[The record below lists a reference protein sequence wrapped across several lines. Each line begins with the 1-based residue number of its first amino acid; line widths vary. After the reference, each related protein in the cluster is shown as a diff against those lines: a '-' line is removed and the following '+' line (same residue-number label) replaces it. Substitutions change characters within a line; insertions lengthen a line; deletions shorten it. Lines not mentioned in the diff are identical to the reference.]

1 MDSFILQDWVV
12 LVVTAIIVFV
22 VVFALRWLLLFK
34 PASLTAEERLPR
46 QFAMLGITVVSII
59 AIVLALPVSESL
71 RNQLLALFGVL
82 LSGVIAFSSTT
93 IVSNLMAGLV
103 LRLNK
108 PFKAGDFIIC
118 NGFEGRVT
126 EKGVLDTE
134 IQTRQRALVHIANSY
149 LIINP
154 VEVIRS
160 SGTLIS
166 AKASIGY
173 NVHHTKVEQHL
184 KEAALKAGLSDAFV
198 HIIELGSF
206 SVNYKVSG
214 MLEDTKSMLTTQ
226 SALFAAILDELH
238 ANDIEIMSP
247 NIIAPRAVDPE
258 YSFVAKAKIVKI
270 ADTVNQEDIVF
281 DKADEAEKNEMQRLE
296 IQTKI
301 ALLKETLSSKSKE
314 GIDLKALSDKEKA
327 ATLAELAALEASLTE
342 LTSSP
347 FLSDK

>member
-1 MDSFILQDWVV
+1 MDNFILQDWIV

-34 PASLTAEERLPR
+34 PASLSAEERLPR
-46 QFAMLGITVVSII
+46 QLAMLGITIVSII
-59 AIVLALPVSESL
+59 VIVLALPVSESS
-71 RNQLLALFGVL
+71 RNQLLGLFGVL

-103 LRLNK
+103 LRFNK
-108 PFKAGDFIIC
+108 PFEAGDFIIC

-166 AKASIGY
+166 AEASIGY
-173 NVHHTKVEQHL
+173 DVHHATVERHL
-184 KEAALKAGLSDAFV
+184 KDAALKVGLSDVFV

-226 SALFAAILDELH
+226 SALFASILDELH

-247 NIIAPRAVDPE
+247 NIMAQRAVDPA
-258 YSFVAKAKIVKI
+258 YSFIAKAKVVTV

-281 DKADEAEKNEMQRLE
+281 DKADEAEKNETQRLE
-296 IQTKI
+296 IQTEI
-301 ALLKETLSSKSKE
+301 ALLKESLTNKNKDVT
-314 GIDLKALSDKEKA
+314 GAKALSDEQKEAVLNKV
-327 ATLAELAALEASLTE
+327 EILEANLAK
-342 LTSSP
+342 LTSNAS
-347 FLSDK
+347 

>member
-1 MDSFILQDWVV
+1 MDNFILQDWVA
-12 LVVTAIIVFV
+12 LVVTAVIVFV
-22 VVFALRWLLLFK
+22 VVFALRWLLLLK

-46 QFAMLGITVVSII
+46 QLAMLGITIVAII
-59 AIVLALPVSESL
+59 VIVLALPVSESS
-71 RNQLLALFGVL
+71 RNQLLGLFGVL

-108 PFKAGDFIIC
+108 PFKAGDFITC

-154 VEVIRS
+154 VKVIRS

-166 AKASIGY
+166 AEASIAY
-173 NVHHTKVEQHL
+173 DVHHATVEQYL
-184 KEAALKAGLSDAFV
+184 KAAALKAGLSDAFV

-238 ANDIEIMSP
+238 AKDIEIMSP
-247 NIIAPRAVDPE
+247 NIMAQRAVDPE
-258 YSFVAKAKIVKI
+258 YSFIAKAKIVTV
-270 ADTVNQEDIVF
+270 ADAVTQEDIVF
-281 DKADEAEKNEMQRLE
+281 DKADEAEKNEAQRLKIQAE
-296 IQTKI
+296 ISSI
-301 ALLKETLSSKSKE
+301 KETLSVNKKDESE
-314 GIDLKALSDKEKA
+314 TKALSSEQKSA
-327 ATLAELAALEASLTE
+327 AQNKIATLEASLVALNSIE
-342 LTSSP
+342 RK
-347 FLSDK
+347 D

>member
-1 MDSFILQDWVV
+1 MDNFILQDWIV

-34 PASLTAEERLPR
+34 PASLSAEERLPR
-46 QFAMLGITVVSII
+46 QLAMLGITIVSII
-59 AIVLALPVSESL
+59 VIVLALPVSESS
-71 RNQLLALFGVL
+71 RNQLLGLFGVL

-103 LRLNK
+103 LRFNK

-126 EKGVLDTE
+126 EK
-134 IQTRQRALVHIANSY
+134 
-149 LIINP
+149 
-154 VEVIRS
+154 EVIRS

-166 AKASIGY
+166 AEASIGY
-173 NVHHTKVEQHL
+173 DVHHATVERHL
-184 KEAALKAGLSDAFV
+184 KDAALKVGLSDVFV

-226 SALFAAILDELH
+226 SALFASILDELH

-247 NIIAPRAVDPE
+247 NIMAQRAVDPA
-258 YSFVAKAKIVKI
+258 YSFIAKAKVVTV

-281 DKADEAEKNEMQRLE
+281 DKADEAEKNETQRLE
-296 IQTKI
+296 IQTEI
-301 ALLKETLSSKSKE
+301 ALLKESLTNKNKDVT
-314 GIDLKALSDKEKA
+314 GAKALSDEQKEAVLNKV
-327 ATLAELAALEASLTE
+327 EILEANLAK
-342 LTSSP
+342 LTSNAS
-347 FLSDK
+347 

>member
-34 PASLTAEERLPR
+34 PTSLTAEERLPR
-46 QFAMLGITVVSII
+46 QFAMLGITIVSII

-134 IQTRQRALVHIANSY
+134 IQTRHRALVHIANSY

-166 AKASIGY
+166 AEASIGY
-173 NVHHTKVEQHL
+173 DVHHATVEQYL
-184 KEAALKAGLSDAFV
+184 KDAALKAGLSDAFV

-247 NIIAPRAVDPE
+247 NIMAQRAVDPE
-258 YSFVAKAKIVKI
+258 YSFIARAKVVAV
-270 ADTVNQEDIVF
+270 ADTINQEDIVF
-281 DKADEAEKNEMQRLE
+281 DKADEAEKNETQRLN
-296 IQTKI
+296 IQAEI
-301 ALLKETLSSKSKE
+301 ALLKESLTNKNQDARGAKV
-314 GIDLKALSDKEKA
+314 LSDEQKKLVLDKIA
-327 ATLAELAALEASLTE
+327 SLEANLTKLTE
-342 LTSSP
+342 SP
-347 FLSDK
+347 S